1 MRYPNYSSIHPI
13 PRTHKKKQRH
23 CRSSQKRRRKKH
35 IEEESQLKTS
45 DHIQDLKSAFPQC
58 IRHSDRRRV
67 KEIEGKTIEPE
78 SEKGEK
84 KERKNRMNM
93 KDQKHLQKTWIFL
106 VFSPAL
112 LGRGLLVALLAELS
126 EQRLGLAGT
135 AVG

>member
-78 SEKGEK
+78 SERGKKK
-84 KERKNRMNM
+84 KER
-93 KDQKHLQKTWIFL
+93 I
-106 VFSPAL
+106 
-112 LGRGLLVALLAELS
+112 E
-126 EQRLGLAGT
+126 
-135 AVG
+135 